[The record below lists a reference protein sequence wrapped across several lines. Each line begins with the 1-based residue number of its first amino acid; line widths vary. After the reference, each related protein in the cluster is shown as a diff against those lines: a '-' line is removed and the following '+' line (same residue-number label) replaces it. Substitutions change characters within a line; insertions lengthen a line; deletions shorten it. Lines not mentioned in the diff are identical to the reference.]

1 MVAPQ
6 TSDIPSPP
14 APPPAAGVFPVAA
27 QIRRVRSVDCWH
39 WLALGWE
46 DLRAHPFTSVGYG
59 SLFVLG
65 AYGLTF
71 GLQMLDMLYLVT
83 PLTAGFLLVAPAL
96 SVGLY
101 DLSRRREAGEPLS
114 FWSAVG
120 AWRRNTFHLL
130 TAGLVLMLFLMIWV
144 RLAALI
150 FAVSF
155 PYTNMTAAGIGEAL
169 WSWEG
174 VAFLLIGSLVG
185 GVMALTAFV
194 FGAVSL
200 PMMVE
205 RRVDIFTA
213 ALVSAL
219 AVGRNRWTML
229 LWAALLVGLSGLGI
243 ATAFIGLALVIPLLG
258 HATWH
263 AYRAM
268 VVWPQDRENAKNPAP

>member
-1 MVAPQ
+1 
-6 TSDIPSPP
+6 
-14 APPPAAGVFPVAA
+14 
-27 QIRRVRSVDCWH
+27 
-39 WLALGWE
+39 
-46 DLRAHPFTSVGYG
+46 
-59 SLFVLG
+59 LFVLG

-185 GVMALTAFV
+185 GVMALTA
-194 FGAVSL
+194 
-200 PMMVE
+200 
-205 RRVDIFTA
+205 
-213 ALVSAL
+213 LVSAL